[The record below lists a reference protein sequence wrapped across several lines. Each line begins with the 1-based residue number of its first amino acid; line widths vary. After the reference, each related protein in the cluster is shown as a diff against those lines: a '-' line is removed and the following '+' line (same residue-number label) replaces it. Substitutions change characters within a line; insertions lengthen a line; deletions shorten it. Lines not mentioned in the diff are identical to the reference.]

1 MHPKLPAS
9 SEKVPSGQAKQFA
22 WPIKFWCSPGRQ
34 RAHAVDPTAD
44 VAVPA
49 PHSLQVLEPDEF
61 ANLPASQGMHTACA
75 LRLDVPLAHG
85 RHCHEVASFAK
96 EPPSHAVQLV
106 APLLL
111 SVANPNGQS
120 MHRSESGIGP
130 YRPSSHFTPDN
141 HINKV
146 FIVIVWG
153 R

>member
-1 MHPKLPAS
+1 MPAGQGWQTS
-9 SEKVPSGQAKQFA
+9 RIVPMA
-22 WPIKFWCSPGRQ
+22 CSTG
-34 RAHAVDPTAD
+34 
-44 VAVPA
+44 
-49 PHSLQVLEPDEF
+49 LKK
-61 ANLPASQGMHTACA
+61 PASQGMHTACA
-75 LRLDVPLAHG
+75 LRLDVPLAQG